1 MRILI
6 SFNQNHLVKVSN
18 HFTKVL
24 HLFAQVLR
32 YLQKYK
38 RIYSLKFCILM
49 KKNSFSPTKMSPIGS
64 ELNSMVINILFY
76 KTCMPHSYMANTN
89 QVLRFILTYR
99 YMYMCMHY
107 AYDIEHWMHI
117 AAQFIYFLKI
127 IIFEFL

>member
-24 HLFAQVLR
+24 HLFAKVTHLFAKVLH
-32 YLQKYK
+32 
-38 RIYSLKFCILM
+38 INE
-49 KKNSFSPTKMSPIGS
+49 KNNCSPTKMSPIGS

-99 YMYMCMHY
+99 YIYHYMYMH
-107 AYDIEHWMHI
+107 YDIEH
-117 AAQFIYFLKI
+117 
-127 IIFEFL
+127 